1 MWSVTKEVTFGES
14 RVEGSMVADVFDFIG
29 RVFIEGANKL
39 VELSSHLGH
48 TSL

>member
-1 MWSVTKEVTFGES
+1 MWSITKEMTFGEN
-14 RVEGSMVADVFDFIG
+14 RVEDGMVADVFNFTG
-29 RVFIEGANKL
+29 RVVVKGANKL

>member
-1 MWSVTKEVTFGES
+1 MWSVTKEMTLRENS
-14 RVEGSMVADVFDFIG
+14 VEGGVVADVLNFTG
-29 RVFIEGANKL
+29 RVVIEGANKL

>member
-14 RVEGSMVADVFDFIG
+14 RVKDSMVADVFNFTG

-39 VELSSHLGH
+39 VELSAHLGH